1 MRAHM
6 AITAI
11 HTREKTVGE
20 CGCLPVMMINGCYS
34 VGPSSEQRQTLNF
47 LLQLNHNWCF
57 CFKNLK
63 FLGTFGNMF
72 YNTTVVRHLPS
83 FFPSL
88 S

>member
-1 MRAHM
+1 MRFMVFYSVTSQTKRQEMRAHM

-34 VGPSSEQRQTLNF
+34 VGLSSEQRQTLNF

-57 CFKNLK
+57 CFKNL
-63 FLGTFGNMF
+63 
-72 YNTTVVRHLPS
+72 
-83 FFPSL
+83 
-88 S
+88 